1 MPYKS
6 SSIKLSE
13 KQDRRRKLTSEQKEE
28 IKSIYEKGNSS
39 WQSLADKYHVSK
51 KTIGLIV
58 SDVAKETQRQHNK
71 ECWRKYQQK
80 GEKWAKVMREHRHYK
95 QELYK
100 KGELESN
107 QK

>member
-13 KQDRRRKLTSEQKEE
+13 KQDRRRKLTSEQREE
-28 IKSIYEKGNSS
+28 IIAIYAKGNAS

-58 SDVAKETQRQHNK
+58 SDVAKATQKRRNK
-71 ECWRKYQQK
+71 ECWRNYQQK
-80 GEKWAKVMREHRHYK
+80 GEEWAKVIREHRRYK
-95 QELYK
+95 QELYL
-100 KGELESN
+100 KGELKEV
-107 QK
+107 